1 MPSGER
7 ERKGERERR
16 RTIKQLPT
24 QGCEGKKFV
33 KSKVHLKHGKKNDES
48 RARVEQ
54 PVKLGKRRSRQKWC
68 VFDLHDLVV
77 RIEVKEKVRC
87 CQRRGM
93 QSKVLRALNS
103 INSIFDETLP
113 AGRRLSSL
121 FLSLLGIRILVFT
134 LD

>member
-54 PVKLGKRRSRQKWC
+54 PVKLGKRRSRQKWSGFLTSATSWC
-68 VFDLHDLVV
+68 
-77 RIEVKEKVRC
+77 E
-87 CQRRGM
+87 
-93 QSKVLRALNS
+93 SK
-103 INSIFDETLP
+103 
-113 AGRRLSSL
+113 
-121 FLSLLGIRILVFT
+121 
-134 LD
+134 